1 MYWQQSSQYAH
12 YPSKKRENHSKKPFP
27 RINVGFNGILRE
39 LPAPSNAGPLQVRCK
54 SVIGPFIL

>member
-1 MYWQQSSQYAH
+1 MHIILRKNVKTIPKAI
-12 YPSKKRENHSKKPFP
+12 P

-39 LPAPSNAGPLQVRCK
+39 LPTPSNAGPLQVRCK